1 MRYVFGVVI
10 AAFVLGISIMLNPM
24 DAGAVSFKKIFNPS
38 LENVPAGDNGQ
49 DVSSESGNYSY
60 FGTWLRQ
67 AIYVAGE
74 LQSTTPS
81 TLVLKKRSFNSSS
94 TCSASGS
101 LTVKG
106 NTMTM
111 VMTAS
116 DCPRVSLPYT
126 ISYTYTIS
134 DKGRKMVIVTGPM
147 EEIYK
152 RK

>member
-1 MRYVFGVVI
+1 MVI
-10 AAFVLGISIMLNPM
+10 AVFVLGISMMLNPM

-38 LENVPAGDNGQ
+38 LENIPVGYNGQ
-49 DVSSESGNYSY
+49 DVSSESGDYNC

-67 AIYVAGE
+67 AIYVAGK
-74 LQSTTPS
+74 LQSASPA
-81 TLVLKKRSFNSSS
+81 TLVLKKGSFNSSS
-94 TCSASGS
+94 TCFASGS

-126 ISYTYTIS
+126 ISYTYSIS
-134 DKGRKMVIVTGPM
+134 DKGKKMVIVTGPM
-147 EEIYK
+147 KEIYK